1 MYSWRKGIAR
11 WTVKDR
17 LYLSVVFTWHLPEA
31 RNIAIMSKKKVIVGG
46 PAVKLMPDYLADV
59 AKVEESTVFA
69 ALEMHNPMA
78 TFTSRGCDNKCD
90 FCAVPKMEGSL
101 RELTDWPVRPII
113 CDNNLLGTSK
123 KHFDTVIDRLKSL
136 PFVDFNQGLEAD
148 LFTDHHA
155 RRMAELK
162 QPMLRFAFDHVNEES
177 KVMDAIDRAY
187 KAGLKNIGCYVLFN
201 HRDTPEDTLYRLELL
216 RSKGVLPNPM
226 RYQPLDSLHKDSHIG
241 ANWTELDI
249 KRVQR
254 YYSKLNFL
262 GHVPFDEYKPQDEL
276 KRAQGCLF

>member
-1 MYSWRKGIAR
+1 MYSWRKDIAQ
-11 WTVKDR
+11 WVIEDK
-17 LYLSVVFTWHLPEA
+17 LYLSIVFTWDLPRA
-31 RNIAIMSKKKVIVGG
+31 KDIAIASKKKVIAGG
-46 PAVKLMPDYLADV
+46 PAVKLMPEYLTGV
-59 AKVEESTVFA
+59 AKVEESTIFP

-78 TFTSRGCDNKCD
+78 TFTSRGCDNSCD
-90 FCAVPKMEGSL
+90 FCAVPRMEGKL
-101 RELTDWPVRPII
+101 RELKDWPIRPII
-113 CDNNLLGTSK
+113 CDNNLLGCSR
-123 KHFDTVIDRLKSL
+123 KHFDKVIDRLKAL

-155 RRMAELK
+155 GRMAELK
-162 QPMLRFAFDHVNEES
+162 QPMLRFAFDHVNEEA
-177 KVMDAIDRAY
+177 KVMDAIDRAQ

-201 HRDTPEDTLYRLELL
+201 HRDTPDDTLYRLELL

-226 RYQPLDSLHKDSHIG
+226 RYQPLDSLHKDNHIG
-241 ANWTELDI
+241 KQWTELDI

-262 GHVPFDEYKPQDEL
+262 GHVPFEDYNPQDEV